1 MFLYDMIEMVMY
13 VNDLSKGIKILKL
26 FETKNTIFYFIRYH
40 PELTPFENIK
50 LNFCESITERR

>member
-1 MFLYDMIEMVMY
+1 MIEMVMY